1 MAARKPQYVTV
12 KTADVPHGRNGKH
25 KNLIQEILADLD
37 QLKAGSAMKLPL
49 ADLGDTKERIRSALN
64 RATRKAKRAVATAS
78 DDLYLYVWN
87 K

>member
-1 MAARKPQYVTV
+1 MAPRTPHYGTV
-12 KTADVPHGRNGKH
+12 KTADVPHSRNGKH
-25 KNLIQEILADLD
+25 QNLVQEILADLD
-37 QLKAGSAMKLPL
+37 QLKVGAAMKIPL
-49 ADLGDTKERIRSALN
+49 AEIGVTKERIRAALN